1 MKLKQLDIEWR
12 HLDKDGNTC
21 LRCSDTGKP
30 LEQTVIDLMQECAL
44 HGAQVVYHETKLSV
58 EEIPQSNMLLINGV
72 ALESLLLSAS
82 AASSHCASCGEFTG
96 KPTFCRTV
104 KYQGLTYESIPA
116 ALIREAACRVANCC

>member
-72 ALESLLLSAS
+72 ALESLLPNAS

-96 KPTFCRTV
+96 KPTSCRIV
-104 KYQGLTYESIPA
+104 KYQGQTYESIPA